1 MRLSLSSLRGWRRI
15 ITLAILWATTSCAQQ
30 PPDSS
35 PSPTPQIFDTFE
47 HRIRVVPVRG
57 LARPWALAFLP
68 DGDILITE
76 RAGHLR
82 IVRNGVLDPQRI
94 SGIPAVVDLRLKGL
108 NDIAVH
114 PRFAENKLVY
124 FTYYTPQ
131 PGSVTVAT
139 AALGRG
145 RFDGGAALADVRD
158 VFVAEAWTTEP
169 SASRIVFGRDGKIY
183 MTSARGRFW
192 PVI

>member
-1 MRLSLSSLRGWRRI
+1 MRVSLKGGRRI
-15 ITLAILWATTSCAQQ
+15 IALALLLGTPSSAQQ
-30 PPDSS
+30 LPGSAPSS
-35 PSPTPQIFDTFE
+35 TPRIVDTFE
-47 HRIRVVPVRG
+47 HRIRVVPVHG

-76 RAGHLR
+76 RAGRLR
-82 IVRNGVLDPQRI
+82 IVRKGVLDPQAI

-124 FTYYTPQ
+124 FTYYKPK
-131 PGSVTVAT
+131 PGSTNVAT

-158 VFVAEAWTTEP
+158 VFVADAWTSEP
-169 SASRIVFGRDGKIY
+169 SASRIVFGRDGTIY
-183 MTSARGRFW
+183 MTIGVPFRAI
-192 PVI
+192 P